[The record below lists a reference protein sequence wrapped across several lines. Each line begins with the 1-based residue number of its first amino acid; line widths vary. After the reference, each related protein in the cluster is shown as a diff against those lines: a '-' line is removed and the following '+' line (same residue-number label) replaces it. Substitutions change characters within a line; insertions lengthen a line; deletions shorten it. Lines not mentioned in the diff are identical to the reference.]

1 MATVRAG
8 DLVQLTN
15 GDLQAVANT
24 RAALLEEQV
33 RRRLLVERG
42 SDIHSPTFGS
52 RLHELKQAT
61 RSESSRVLA
70 EAFAREALQPLVD
83 AGRLRELKVKA
94 ELRANGIEVTMTATS
109 SAREPLSFTAFTL
122 F

>member
-1 MATVRAG
+1 MATVQAG

-15 GDLQAVANT
+15 GDFQAVANT

-61 RSESSRVLA
+61 RGEAARVLA

-83 AGRLRELKVKA
+83 AGQLRHLQVKA
-94 ELRANGIEVTMTATS
+94 QLRTNGIEVTMTATS
-109 SAREPLSFTAFTL
+109 SAREPLTFTVFTP